1 MKDTGYSYAM
11 AHRPSENREMTSNL
25 EAFGLPER
33 LRCSLGLRRVAEGAG
48 SLEDAAQRFC
58 NYYYD
63 HLVDGDGNRACALVR
78 CYVTH
83 PFGLLPGELQQ
94 FARAAAGAPVAR
106 DTRCLTLAG
115 TAGLEPEWNS
125 RTNSRDH
132 QTIPLVSPEMVEN
145 APMIA
150 QLIRA
155 FGLNVSDVTGGGRS
169 IVNDLDGKS
178 YGVFYVPEA
187 RGSSY
192 IPAQEEFI
200 ERYAIRSVVGSG
212 GALASGELFAIVLFS
227 RVVISPDAA
236 ERFRALALDAKAA
249 LLRYSTDEVF
259 DQTASRGGGSA

>member
-1 MKDTGYSYAM
+1 MKDTGYCYAM
-11 AHRPSENREMTSNL
+11 PHRASENRELTSNL

-33 LRCSLGLRRVAEGAG
+33 LRCSLGLRRVAEGAA

-58 NYYYD
+58 TYYYD

-83 PFGLLPGELQQ
+83 PFGSLPIELQK
-94 FARAAAGAPVAR
+94 FARAAAAAPVAR

-115 TAGLEPEWNS
+115 TAGIEPGWNS
-125 RTNSRDH
+125 RSGSRDH
-132 QTIPLVSPEMVEN
+132 QAIPLVSAEMVEN

-155 FGLNVSDVTGGGRS
+155 FGLNVSDVAGGGSS
-169 IVNDLDGKS
+169 IVNDLGGKT
-178 YGVFYVPEA
+178 YGVFYVPDA

-192 IPAQEEFI
+192 IPAQEDFI
-200 ERYAIRSVVGSG
+200 EPYAVRSVVGSG
-212 GALASGELFAIVLFS
+212 AALASGELFAIVLFS
-227 RVVISPDAA
+227 RVAISPDAA

-249 LLRYSTDEVF
+249 VLRFSADEVF
-259 DQTASRGGGSA
+259 DRSAAQSAGRA